1 MRRLPEYRTT
11 YAQPRKFLVH
21 KRTHTSQLVIA
32 VRMLRDLCIM
42 LWRILKAT
50 LKDIRW

>member
-42 LWRILKAT
+42 LWRAIVRRLKCVAY
-50 LKDIRW
+50 